1 MLQPALVVVVI
12 VPIVFRAPAVLVFIP
27 PPMPLAPTTLP
38 RLVQF
43 TTLVIRLRAASSVSL
58 DCLVESMIR
67 VSDSALTLVDAF
79 CLNARHCGAKQSRR
93 END

>member
-1 MLQPALVVVVI
+1 MVVVVP
-12 VPIVFRAPAVLVFIP
+12 VAFRAPAVLVLIP

-43 TTLVIRLRAASSVSL
+43 TTLVIRLRAVSSVSL
-58 DCLVESMIR
+58 DCLVEFMVR
-67 VSDSALTLVDAF
+67 VSDSALTLVDTF
-79 CLNARHCGAKQSRR
+79 CLNARHCGAKQNRS